1 MSDIFNDLY
10 NQYNNFKNGL
20 KGSGGEFFTELQL
33 KNLFNNNTKI
43 FRNAYVTA
51 NGKDY
56 SQIDLIILHEKGIFV
71 LECKNYGGWIFG
83 SNESKNWTQMFS
95 KTKKYSFFNPVMQ
108 NRTHIKTLAQHLQM
122 SDKCFVSYI
131 VFGERCEFKKIPEP
145 TLNIKVLRQDTLAQ
159 TLKND
164 IEARPIYFT
173 SETMAQ
179 LEYKLN
185 KLCNVSKEVKEKHI
199 ADIKKLHPDEHKKE
213 PVGTSFLSSF
223 LKF

>member
-20 KGSGGEFFTELQL
+20 KGTNGEFFTELQL
-33 KNLFNNNTKI
+33 KHIFSNNTKI
-43 FRNAYVTA
+43 YRNAYVSA

-83 SNESKNWTQMFS
+83 STDSKNWTQMFN

-108 NRTHIKTLAQHLQM
+108 NRAHINTLSQHLKL

-131 VFGERCEFKKIPEP
+131 VFGERCELKKIPEP
-145 TLNIKVLRQDTLAQ
+145 TPYIKVLGQNTLSQ
-159 TLKND
+159 TLKKD
-164 IEARPIYFT
+164 IEDRPVFFT
-173 SETMAQ
+173 AETIEQ
-179 LEYKLN
+179 LGAELN
-185 KLCNVSKEVKEKHI
+185 KLCNVSKEIKEKHL
-199 ADIKKLHPDEHKKE
+199 ADVKKLHPDEQSKA